1 MLSIGTIVVIVDRGA
16 IPAREYVGIITNLAA
31 DDRYYVLK
39 VNHIAQGKM
48 GETTER
54 VPHPVRIDTGSPGVN
69 EQYFIKSIKAE
80 PVAGDI
86 INKLAAKVEAL
97 SAKLAAV
104 DKTANAAFAG
114 IKTMNHASLTGEEM
128 HSAVNNAMDT
138 GKPVAVRIPGQ
149 DAAAPAPV
157 IEDEDAK
164 AK

>member
-1 MLSIGTIVVIVDRGA
+1 MLSIGTIVVIVDRDA
-16 IPAREYVGIITNLAA
+16 IPAREFVGVITNLAP

-54 VPHPVRIDTGSPGVN
+54 VPHPVRIDTGAPGVN
-69 EQYFIKSIKAE
+69 EQYFIKSVKAE

-86 INKLAAKVEAL
+86 INKLAAKVEAIT
-97 SAKLAAV
+97 AKLAAV
-104 DKTANAAFAG
+104 EKTANSAIAG

-128 HSAVNNAMDT
+128 HSAISNAIET

-157 IEDEDAK
+157 IGDDDDK